1 MNYRNVMTSEVRARL
16 ERGDSFRLIDI
27 REPYEHAIA
36 AIDGAVLLPMS
47 QAQNWIGSLSR
58 DEDVVLFCHHGSRS
72 QQLARYLA
80 ERLGFS
86 NIANMVGGIDEWSRL
101 IDPQVPRY

>member
-1 MNYRNVMTSEVRARL
+1 
-16 ERGDSFRLIDI
+16 
-27 REPYEHAIA
+27 
-36 AIDGAVLLPMS
+36 MS

-80 ERLGFS
+80 ERHGFH